1 MIARLFAI
9 AMREE
14 LGPRQRSDEQ
24 RQSSHTVTLAF
35 DDHDVQRPLSDVERT
50 LIRPAAAN
58 LAAKLGPSASFHP
71 LPMPAAI
78 KGIERELD
86 GIIVR
91 VLPIHGEEKTTFRI
105 DVAAY

>member
-1 MIARLFAI
+1 
-9 AMREE
+9 
-14 LGPRQRSDEQ
+14 
-24 RQSSHTVTLAF
+24 
-35 DDHDVQRPLSDVERT
+35 
-50 LIRPAAAN
+50 
-58 LAAKLGPSASFHP
+58 
-71 LPMPAAI
+71 MPAAI